1 MDQVAEDDW
10 GEREK
15 EKTELNRLIKI
26 DELNGEAEISEVR
39 KKQYGSFALGS
50 IIGFFSLIFIF
61 DEILNIPPPTIPVAD
76 ILIMAGLCSGI
87 IFGILQSKESSRHKK
102 LIAGIKLER
111 KIRKKR
117 NKI

>member
-1 MDQVAEDDW
+1 MAEEDW
-10 GEREK
+10 REREK

-26 DELNGEAEISEVR
+26 DELTGEAEISEVR

-50 IIGFFSLIFIF
+50 IIALFSLIFIF
-61 DEILNIPPPTIPVAD
+61 DEILNIPPTTNPVAD
-76 ILIMAGLCSGI
+76 MLIMAGLCSGI
-87 IFGILQSKESSRHKK
+87 IFGILYSKESSKHKK

-117 NKI
+117 D